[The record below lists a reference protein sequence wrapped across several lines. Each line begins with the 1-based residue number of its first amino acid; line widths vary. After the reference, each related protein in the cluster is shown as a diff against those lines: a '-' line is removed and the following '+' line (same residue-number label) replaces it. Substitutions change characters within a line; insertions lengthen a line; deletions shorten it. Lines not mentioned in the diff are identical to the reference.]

1 MAIQSLKALVDAEEA
16 GQTFF
21 STWRK
26 VPNASTSTFC
36 WFDTTLSAGN
46 PLPFYYASSPLVG
59 VPLGQS
65 VNGGLPHN
73 LPVAPFG
80 YKTFLKNFTVSNT
93 TNLQTGPII
102 LMDYQFYYP
111 FIDMG
116 STDEQFMDNT
126 ATLTR
131 NTTGAGLKI
140 IAVQMAGQLGTGNP
154 RFIVNYTNSDGVA
167 GRVTPPQVC
176 GNSSIVGALITTT
189 AGGASAN
196 GSNVPFLTL
205 QTGDTGV
212 RSIESVT
219 FRTADIGLI
228 ALVLVKPIENIM
240 PKEIASPSER
250 VPVLDYM
257 DLPVI
262 PDNAYLSLLV
272 NVTTNANGMTLNG
285 IIQTVWG

>member
-1 MAIQSLKALVDAEEA
+1 MAITSLKALVDAEEA
-16 GQTFF
+16 GQTFL

-26 VPNASTSTFC
+26 VPNAATGSFC

-46 PLPFYYASSPLVG
+46 PLPFYYASNPLEG
-59 VPLGQS
+59 RPLGQS
-65 VNGGLPHN
+65 TNGGLPHN
-73 LPVAPFG
+73 LPVAPLG
-80 YKTFLKNFTVSNT
+80 YKTFLKTFTVSNT

-116 STDEQFMDNT
+116 TTDEQFMDNT

-131 NTTGAGLKI
+131 NVTGAGLQI
-140 IAVQMAGQLGTGNP
+140 MAVQLAGQLGTGNP
-154 RFIVNYTNSDGVA
+154 RFIVNYTNSDGVS
-167 GRVTPPQVC
+167 GRVTPPAVC
-176 GNSSIVGALITTT
+176 GNSSVVGALVTTM
-189 AGGASAN
+189 AIGFAAN
-196 GSNVPFLTL
+196 GSNVPFLAL
-205 QTGDTGV
+205 QAGDTGV
-212 RSIESVT
+212 RSIESIT
-219 FRTADIGLI
+219 FQSVDIGLI

-272 NVTTNANGMTLNG
+272 NVTTSAGGMTLNG

>member
-1 MAIQSLKALVDAEEA
+1 MAITSLKALVDAEEA

-21 STWRK
+21 ATWRK
-26 VPNASTSTFC
+26 VPNAATGGLY
-36 WFDTTLSAGN
+36 WFDITLSGGN

-59 VPLGQS
+59 VPMGQS
-65 VNGGLPHN
+65 ANGGLPHN

-93 TNLQTGPII
+93 SNLQTGPII

-116 STDEQFMDNT
+116 NTDEQFLDNT
-126 ATLTR
+126 ASLTR

-140 IAVQMAGQLGTGNP
+140 IAVQMAGQLATGNP
-154 RFIVNYTNSDGVA
+154 RFIINYTNSDGVS
-167 GRVTPPQVC
+167 GRVTPPAVC
-176 GNSSIVGALITTT
+176 GNSSVVGTLITATNV
-189 AGGASAN
+189 AINGA
-196 GSNVPFLTL
+196 NVPFLTL
-205 QTGDTGV
+205 QEGDTGV
-212 RSIESVT
+212 RSIQSVT
-219 FRTADIGLI
+219 FQTADIGLI

>member
-1 MAIQSLKALVDAEEA
+1 VAITSLKALVDAEEA

-21 STWRK
+21 ATWRK
-26 VPNASTSTFC
+26 VPNAATGASC
-36 WFDTTLSAGN
+36 WFDMTLSSGN

-59 VPLGQS
+59 VPMGQS

-73 LPVAPFG
+73 LPVAPLG

-116 STDEQFMDNT
+116 ATDEQFLDNT

-131 NTTGAGLKI
+131 NTTGAGLQI

-154 RFIVNYTNSDGVA
+154 RFIVNYTNSNGVS
-167 GRVTPPQVC
+167 GRVTPPQTC
-176 GNSSIVGALITTT
+176 GNSTVVGALITSST
-189 AGGASAN
+189 GGATGLN
-196 GSNVPFLTL
+196 IPFLTL

-219 FRTADIGLI
+219 FQTADIGLI

-240 PKEIASPSER
+240 PKEVASPAER

>member
-1 MAIQSLKALVDAEEA
+1 LAIQSVKALVDAEEA
-16 GQTFF
+16 GQTFLA
-21 STWRK
+21 TWRK
-26 VPNASTSTFC
+26 VPNAATGAAC
-36 WFDTTLSAGN
+36 WFDTTLSSGN

-59 VPLGQS
+59 VPMGQS

-73 LPVAPFG
+73 LPVAPLG

-116 STDEQFMDNT
+116 ATDEQFLDNT

-140 IAVQMAGQLGTGNP
+140 IAVQMAGQIGTGNP
-154 RFIVNYTNSDGVA
+154 RFIVNYTNSDGVS
-167 GRVTPPQVC
+167 GRVTPPAVC
-176 GNSSIVGALITTT
+176 GNSTVVGALITTT
-189 AGGASAN
+189 NVATN
-196 GSNVPFLTL
+196 GSNVPFLAL
-205 QTGDTGV
+205 QEGDTGV

-219 FRTADIGLI
+219 FQTADIGLI

-250 VPVLDYM
+250 VPVMDYM